1 MMKFRHIAAALM
13 GALAIAG
20 QASAATFNGATGA
33 SVTDYTSGSALSFDI
48 DLSSLS
54 NVTLNFTLDAADL
67 AAGQLSFSSLVRNLT
82 GLGIDKVLVSLN
94 GVSFASAGTIT
105 TDGFTNVVS
114 SGSNA
119 GAAWAGFSPSLTSEF
134 YIGNPLLAPG
144 AADWTLSLAGR
155 QVGDTF
161 SVTVAV
167 PEAETYAMA
176 VAGLAVLGGLA
187 LRRRSV

>member
-33 SVTDYTSGSALSFDI
+33 SVTDYSSGSALSFDI
-48 DLSSLS
+48 DLSQLS
-54 NVTLNFTLDAADL
+54 TVTLNFTLDAADL
-67 AAGQLSFSSLVRNLT
+67 AAGQLSFSSLVRNIS
-82 GLGIDKVLVSLN
+82 GFGIDNVQVSLN
-94 GVSFASAGTIT
+94 GLAFASASTIT
-105 TDGFTNVVS
+105 TDGFVNVVS

-119 GAAWAGFSPSLTSEF
+119 GSAWASFSPSLTSEF
-134 YIGNPLLAPG
+134 YIGNPLAVAG
-144 AADWTLSLAGR
+144 ATDWTLSLAGR
-155 QVGDTF
+155 QAGDTF

-176 VAGLAVLGGLA
+176 VAGLAVLGLA
-187 LRRRSV
+187 LRRRRVA